1 MFGQQCLTNLPSC
14 YPSTNAKISWA
25 IALLKL
31 VGRPELATPAS
42 WSLWWLPEWANSSA
56 IYQPRGWTSSSYST
70 SSPSSS
76 TGGLVVVVQAYG
88 CIQGLEELVLQRF
101 TPLEGWK
108 PHVMQQLETWENTS
122 PTKDKHRHTESHSKH
137 SHQEMH
143 ICAPKL
149 VSQICGSCRLAPLSH
164 VWSES
169 FRFSVNTYFGNWPK
183 VLLAKEIQNQM
194 IWQCG
199 NLWKTETPL

>member
-31 VGRPELATPAS
+31 VGLPELATPAS

-56 IYQPRGWTSSSYST
+56 IYQPRGWTSYST
-70 SSPSSS
+70 SSSS

-122 PTKDKHRHTESHSKH
+122 PTKDKHRHTESNSKD
-137 SHQEMH
+137 SHQ
-143 ICAPKL
+143 
-149 VSQICGSCRLAPLSH
+149 APLTWFHRYVGVALTH

-169 FRFSVNTYFGNWPK
+169 FIFSENTYFGNWPK